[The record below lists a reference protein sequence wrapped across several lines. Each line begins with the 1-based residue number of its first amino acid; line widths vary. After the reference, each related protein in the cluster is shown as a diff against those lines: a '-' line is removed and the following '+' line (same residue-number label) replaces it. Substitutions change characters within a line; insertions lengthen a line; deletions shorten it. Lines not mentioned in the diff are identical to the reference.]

1 MKKIGLGL
9 FLMMSMA
16 TFSAPN
22 FVDVNRIRK
31 DGYTIYQ
38 DIDSTFAFMQET
50 KEMKVAVTLYFSDE
64 GSPKAV
70 KDIFKKVAPS
80 NLKLL
85 GEMENSRA
93 YIQKFYESSTG
104 KYMYNIVAKREKVKG
119 CYVTAL
125 LTVNGEVSEKK
136 LSRMTDIVITNV
148 EQYLRK

>member
-1 MKKIGLGL
+1 
-9 FLMMSMA
+9 
-16 TFSAPN
+16 
-22 FVDVNRIRK
+22 
-31 DGYTIYQ
+31 
-38 DIDSTFAFMQET
+38 
-50 KEMKVAVTLYFSDE
+50 MKVAVTLYFSNE

-80 NLKLL
+80 NLRLL

-104 KYMYNIVAKREKVKG
+104 KYMYNIIAKREKVKG